1 MPDIAE
7 SGFKLVS
14 ARGWSKMEGSGTLIA
29 SIVWHEW
36 RKALA
41 IAMSLSLGLLV
52 GCNTTDPNQGG
63 FLGGLGGLASGNY
76 ERGTQKKR
84 EALQDDQDK
93 QIALKRK
100 ADRLRAKNAAVSED
114 LARTESQLR
123 AIEVDLGTLNDRLAK
138 AKTKTNVERNRLAAL
153 RKEIDELAGDIDR
166 ERLTFS
172 DDSGTRRVKE
182 LERRKREL
190 QEQIEQF
197 LLAS

>member
-1 MPDIAE
+1 MI
-7 SGFKLVS
+7 
-14 ARGWSKMEGSGTLIA
+14 RTSKS
-29 SIVWHEW
+29 
-36 RKALA
+36 
-41 IAMSLSLGLLV
+41 
-52 GCNTTDPNQGG
+52 
-63 FLGGLGGLASGNY
+63 
-76 ERGTQKKR
+76 
-84 EALQDDQDK
+84 
-93 QIALKRK
+93 
-100 ADRLRAKNAAVSED
+100 RAKNAAVSED

-166 ERLTFS
+166 ERLTFI